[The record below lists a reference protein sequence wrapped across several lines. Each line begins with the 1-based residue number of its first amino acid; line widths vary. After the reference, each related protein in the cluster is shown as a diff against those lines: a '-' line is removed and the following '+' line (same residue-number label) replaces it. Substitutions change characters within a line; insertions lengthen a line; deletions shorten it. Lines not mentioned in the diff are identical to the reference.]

1 MGADSAPHASPS
13 AKGGATAARVAA
25 NKKVASALASAGA
38 PKGPSK
44 SDVTDPDGAKVDI
57 DDAAVSKPMDVDTEA
72 GDDAMAVDDADPSP
86 AAKKP
91 AKKTGKLK
99 GSGRSKMS
107 SAADDETTR
116 TTTRDADMDA
126 APDPEDVDPDGAA
139 NGDASK
145 KSSAAAARKVIGDGF
160 VHYAAECYVQSS
172 ARPGTGHID
181 LTFQLYDAEGEYY
194 PFKNCDATGHY
205 HPVKDVPL
213 LRSKIAVQRYLER
226 DGMTQEDAER
236 FASEFQV
243 SLFLFRPMGNVFP
256 HGQLD

>member
-1 MGADSAPHASPS
+1 MGADSAPHAASPS

-99 GSGRSKMS
+99 GSGRTKMT
-107 SAADDETTR
+107 SAADDEDS
-116 TTTRDADMDA
+116 DADMDA
-126 APDPEDVDPDGAA
+126 APDPEDVDPDDAA

-145 KSSAAAARKVIGDGF
+145 KSSSAARKVIGDGF

-256 HGQLD
+256 HGQFD

>member
-99 GSGRSKMS
+99 GSGRSKMT
-107 SAADDETTR
+107 SAADDDDDEDDE
-116 TTTRDADMDA
+116 DADMDA
-126 APDPEDVDPDGAA
+126 APDPEDVDPDGTA

-145 KSSAAAARKVIGDGF
+145 KSSAAARKVIGDGF

-256 HGQLD
+256 YGQLD

>member
-1 MGADSAPHASPS
+1 
-13 AKGGATAARVAA
+13 
-25 NKKVASALASAGA
+25 
-38 PKGPSK
+38 
-44 SDVTDPDGAKVDI
+44 
-57 DDAAVSKPMDVDTEA
+57 
-72 GDDAMAVDDADPSP
+72 MAVDDADPSP

-99 GSGRSKMS
+99 GSGRSKMT
-107 SAADDETTR
+107 SAADDEDDEDS
-116 TTTRDADMDA
+116 DADMDA

-145 KSSAAAARKVIGDGF
+145 KSSAAARKVIGDGF

>member
-99 GSGRSKMS
+99 GSGRSKMT
-107 SAADDETTR
+107 SAADDDDDETTR
-116 TTTRDADMDA
+116 TRTWTPRPIPKTSIPM
-126 APDPEDVDPDGAA
+126 APRTAMRPRNPPPPR
-139 NGDASK
+139 
-145 KSSAAAARKVIGDGF
+145 RKVIGDGF